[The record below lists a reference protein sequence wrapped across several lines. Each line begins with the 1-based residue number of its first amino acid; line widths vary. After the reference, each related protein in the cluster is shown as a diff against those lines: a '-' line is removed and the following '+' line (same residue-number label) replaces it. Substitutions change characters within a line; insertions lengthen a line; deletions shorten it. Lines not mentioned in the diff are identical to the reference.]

1 MPPRKAAPPP
11 FSLAID
17 LGFRTTEVAVLDGD
31 RPAAVPLRGSVIL
44 RALAAGGAGLPTV
57 VHGTPGGDLVAGEE
71 AEAQLINKPRST
83 VAGVSRL
90 LGLDHERLAAHRP
103 ALWSGLAFRRAN
115 DGSVEVEID
124 GKAHGAEALCAA
136 VLRRVKQGAEAS
148 LGVPV
153 DAATI
158 AVSAGTSEKGRAALA
173 AAAGAAGLELR
184 GLVEAPAAIARAWW
198 ASRPAGSARE
208 RVAVV
213 RMGGGSTDL
222 ALASVGA
229 EGVDLLARRSEPEL
243 GGTDLDSRVAEWVAD
258 RVHAGSGVDLRKEP
272 ASMRRLARVGEE
284 VRITLSSRES
294 EEMSLP
300 FLSMGPKG
308 PVNVAELLT
317 QSTLEGL
324 VRDLVERVLAHA
336 RALAGDV
343 ALGGRP
349 VDQLILVGGTTRMPL
364 LRRELEAVFGGP
376 AAEDFDDLG
385 AIARG
390 AALLGGDPSP
400 NAQRPRKPKT

>member
-1 MPPRKAAPPP
+1 
-11 FSLAID
+11 
-17 LGFRTTEVAVLDGD
+17 
-31 RPAAVPLRGSVIL
+31 
-44 RALAAGGAGLPTV
+44 
-57 VHGTPGGDLVAGEE
+57 
-71 AEAQLINKPRST
+71 
-83 VAGVSRL
+83 
-90 LGLDHERLAAHRP
+90 
-103 ALWSGLAFRRAN
+103 
-115 DGSVEVEID
+115 
-124 GKAHGAEALCAA
+124 
-136 VLRRVKQGAEAS
+136 
-148 LGVPV
+148 
-153 DAATI
+153 
-158 AVSAGTSEKGRAALA
+158 
-173 AAAGAAGLELR
+173 
-184 GLVEAPAAIARAWW
+184 
-198 ASRPAGSARE
+198 
-208 RVAVV
+208 
-213 RMGGGSTDL
+213 
-222 ALASVGA
+222 
-229 EGVDLLARRSEPEL
+229 
-243 GGTDLDSRVAEWVAD
+243 
-258 RVHAGSGVDLRKEP
+258 
-272 ASMRRLARVGEE
+272 
-284 VRITLSSRES
+284 
-294 EEMSLP
+294 MSLP